1 MLFGDFRHIV
11 YKRRW
16 TLHIV
21 FGFFAQPTPKSRN
34 MRIMGEMSG
43 KTASE
48 GGFVILNGSKR
59 AKKCKNRMNP
69 ENSSPNETRNG
80 DCRDVI
86 QRTDKRRRS

>member
-1 MLFGDFRHIV
+1 
-11 YKRRW
+11 
-16 TLHIV
+16 
-21 FGFFAQPTPKSRN
+21 
-34 MRIMGEMSG
+34 MSG

-86 QRTDKRRRS
+86 QNFNENRRVG

>member
-1 MLFGDFRHIV
+1 
-11 YKRRW
+11 
-16 TLHIV
+16 
-21 FGFFAQPTPKSRN
+21 

-80 DCRDVI
+80 AGGECADAEHSAAQRASEKKI
-86 QRTDKRRRS
+86 QIFIANKLKKVEKLYIMF